1 MIKIATPKESDKKL
15 WMRRGKFTLY
25 ALVGAGI
32 GVLIGLYILAPMQAK
47 SEAYVPATVK
57 KMSTKVAKFEN
68 PEGSPVFI
76 PVKVADED
84 KEREQGLNGVG
95 TEALKNTYLL
105 YDQGDVT
112 TWGEDYET
120 EKIKAPISF
129 AVINGDGKVVAIK
142 EAKESDD
149 EVSVEKDH
157 RWVLAM
163 ETGIMDKYGITKGS
177 KLFKS
182 SLESTE

>member
-1 MIKIATPKESDKKL
+1 MATPKESDKEL
-15 WMRRGKFTLY
+15 WMRRGKFSLY

-47 SEAYVPATVK
+47 SDAYVPTTVK
-57 KMSTKVAKFEN
+57 KMSTKVAKLES
-68 PEGSPVFI
+68 PEGNTVFI
-76 PVKVADED
+76 PLKVADED
-84 KEREQGLNGVG
+84 KEREQGLNGVR
-95 TEALKNTYLL
+95 TEALENTYLL

-129 AVINGDGKVVAIK
+129 AVINGDGKVVEVK

-163 ETGIMDKYGITKGS
+163 ETGIMEKYGITKGS
-177 KLFKS
+177 KLVKS
-182 SLESTE
+182 SLPNIE

>member
-1 MIKIATPKESDKKL
+1 MATEKESGKEL
-15 WMRRGKFTLY
+15 WMHRGKLTLY
-25 ALVGAGI
+25 GLVGAGI
-32 GVLIGLYILAPMQAK
+32 GVLIGLYLLAPMQAK
-47 SEAYVPATVK
+47 SDAYVPSTVK
-57 KMSTKVAKFEN
+57 KMGTTLAKFEN
-68 PEGSPVFI
+68 PEGNPVFI
-76 PVKVADED
+76 PVKLADED

-95 TEALKNTYLL
+95 KEALENTYVL

-129 AVINGDGKVVAIK
+129 AVINGDGEVVEIK

-163 ETGIMDKYGITKGS
+163 ETGLMDKYGITKGS

-182 SLESTE
+182 SLPTE

>member
-1 MIKIATPKESDKKL
+1 MAKEKESDKEL
-15 WMRRGKFTLY
+15 WMRRGKLTLY
-25 ALVGAGI
+25 GLVGAGI
-32 GVLIGLYILAPMQAK
+32 GVLIGLYLLAPMQAK
-47 SEAYVPATVK
+47 SDAYVPSTVK
-57 KMSTKVAKFEN
+57 KMGTKVAKFKN
-68 PEGSPVFI
+68 PEGNPVFI
-76 PVKVADED
+76 PVKIADED
-84 KEREQGLNGVG
+84 KEREQGLNKVR
-95 TEALKNTYLL
+95 TEALENTYVL

-129 AVINGDGKVVAIK
+129 AVINGDGKVVEIK

-163 ETGIMDKYGITKGS
+163 ETGLMDKYGIAKGS

-182 SLESTE
+182 SLPTG